1 MSIPEIHRI
10 GNGLA
15 DNAETEKNYYVRG
28 TVVSVTNTQ
37 YGNLTIDDGQGNTL
51 YVYGVYDA
59 SGAIRYDGLSDPPRV
74 GDTVV
79 LCGPVKKYVNGG
91 TVTVELMRARLIS
104 QN

>member
-1 MSIPEIHRI
+1 M
-10 GNGLA
+10 
-15 DNAETEKNYYVRG
+15 
-28 TVVSVTNTQ
+28 VSVTNTQ

-59 SGAIRYDGLSDPPRV
+59 SGAIRYDGLSDPPRA

-79 LCGPVKKYVNGG
+79 LCGPVKKYVSGG

-104 QN
+104 RS